1 MRDPGRAGM
10 LSWIG
15 NQGMPGAVER
25 ALGHALSTPTTFL
38 IVAIVAGVGLV
49 VAARAALRSSVVLG
63 LVVVEATEAL
73 ASPVSWSHHYI
84 WVVLLIA
91 WLALAEDRPR
101 AGPWLA
107 AAVAVLL
114 WAAPAW
120 WVPHGPGVT
129 FAGRGWLVPVADS
142 DTLLCV
148 AVVLGASWRVLR
160 LRAAQPAPAT
170 TTSVR
175 APTSQ
180 NELSDQDERVT
191 RQPVTTISFSGSPGR

>member
-1 MRDPGRAGM
+1 MAAAVDASTSWAYWTRDVRDPGRAGM

-101 AGPWLA
+101 RRGPGWPPPWRSS
-107 AAVAVLL
+107 

-170 TTSVR
+170 TTSAR
-175 APTSQ
+175 APTS
-180 NELSDQDERVT
+180 
-191 RQPVTTISFSGSPGR
+191 